1 MGAQHH
7 HRRGLIGLSPVRPE
21 PRIIGQLHGGSAACG
36 NTASDWYGAF
46 GNSWSG
52 LSSILDPLGT
62 GATTLNGY
70 DPNSGPLPTCTDGI
84 QNQGETGIDCGGPCA
99 PCPCTG
105 TNVTVS
111 ITFDNYPEETSWT
124 IRQGTTTV
132 ASGGPYG
139 SQPDGSTSN
148 TVVCL
153 ANGCYD
159 FTINDSYGDGLCC
172 AYGNGSY
179 TVSSAAGT
187 HASGGTFTTS
197 QTTNFC
203 VGGTTAT
210 SRMASRTRA
219 KQVLIAAA
227 LARRAQPARMA
238 SRTREKRAWIAAAHA
253 LPAQPAA
260 MVS

>member
-1 MGAQHH
+1 M
-7 HRRGLIGLSPVRPE
+7 
-21 PRIIGQLHGGSAACG
+21 
-36 NTASDWYGAF
+36 
-46 GNSWSG
+46 
-52 LSSILDPLGT
+52 
-62 GATTLNGY
+62 
-70 DPNSGPLPTCTDGI
+70 
-84 QNQGETGIDCGGPCA
+84 
-99 PCPCTG
+99 
-105 TNVTVS
+105 
-111 ITFDNYPEETSWT
+111 
-124 IRQGTTTV
+124 

-139 SQPDGSTSN
+139 SQPDGSTLN

-210 SRMASRTRA
+210 CTDGIQNQGETGIDCGGPCAPCATCTDGI
-219 KQVLIAAA
+219 QN
-227 LARRAQPARMA
+227 Q
-238 SRTREKRAWIAAAHA
+238 EKRAWIAAAHA